1 MVEDVFH
8 KLHQEQIKNYNEKP
22 QSSSFQATEIDGKM
36 DKKQFLAYVEG

>member
-8 KLHQEQIKNYNEKP
+8 KLHQEQIKSYKEKP
-22 QSSSFQATEIDGKM
+22 NSSSFQAIEIDGKM

>member
-8 KLHQEQIKNYNEKP
+8 KLHQEQIKNYNEKQ

-36 DKKQFLAYVEG
+36 DQKQFLAYVEG

>member
-8 KLHQEQIKNYNEKP
+8 KLHQEQIKSYDEKL